1 MSRLALSISDRSELM
16 ERLGHVGRVLKFQAI
31 VTWSLRLLIAGL
43 LLDCLWL
50 LGSRLLPYGVRPM
63 WLLIAPA
70 ALAIVGGLLAGLW
83 PIPSMAI
90 ARRADRDLGLKERL
104 VTALELQRNRKPDGS
119 VPLAGLQLR
128 DTVEQFRRYEA
139 LESFPVKLPTRE
151 VNLLLVLSLLAI
163 GLVLAPNPMEQT
175 VRQRE
180 QVAAT
185 ITQEAERIE
194 KLSDE
199 LAVLDEPED
208 FADIQDVL
216 RQASEALAE
225 RQLSPEQANAALQR
239 LEQELLSRQD
249 PTTGDLEDALAS
261 LAGSLASESTT
272 RDLGTSLARGD
283 VRQAASEM
291 RQLAEQIEQMSA
303 AERLKLSRSLSQ
315 AGNRA
320 SRANAALAQALTQ
333 GGEALEGG
341 DAGQAAQALNQAADE
356 LERAAGPLRAANQRE
371 RALSQLQQSRSAINR
386 AQQQAGQGQGQGQT
400 GQRGAGQQAGTGAGE
415 MSDEFGGMGSGEGQ
429 DGSGDQPGGS
439 GAGSG
444 QGSGDEAIFDPSLG
458 ASSPDFVPGQTPFDP
473 NETFENPSLDSPYGN
488 EAQVGYKQVYA
499 EYQQRATQ
507 TLENTYIP
515 AGLKDIVK
523 DYFSALAPDK

>member
-1 MSRLALSISDRSELM
+1 MSRLAFSISDRSELM
-16 ERLGHVGRVLKFQAI
+16 ERLGHVGRVLKLQAI
-31 VTWSLRLLIAGL
+31 VTWSLRLLVLGL

-50 LGSRLLPYGVRPM
+50 LGSRFLPYGVRPM
-63 WLLIAPA
+63 LLLIAPA

-83 PIPSMAI
+83 PIPAMRI

-104 VTALELQRNRKPDGS
+104 VTALELQRNRSGDNS
-119 VPLAGLQLR
+119 VPLASLQLR
-128 DTVEQFRRYEA
+128 DTVEQFRRYDA
-139 LESFPVKLPTRE
+139 LESFPVRLPSRE
-151 VNLLLVLSLLAI
+151 INLLLVLSLVAI

-185 ITQEAERIE
+185 ITQEAERIQ

-199 LAVLDEPED
+199 LAALEEPED

-216 RQASEALAE
+216 RAASEALAE

-239 LEQELLSRQD
+239 LEQELLARQD
-249 PTTGDLEDALAS
+249 PSTGDLEDALAS
-261 LAGSLASESTT
+261 LAGSLASESAT

-283 VRQAASEM
+283 IRQAAREM
-291 RQLAEQIEQMSA
+291 RQLAEQVGQMSA
-303 AERLKLSRSLSQ
+303 AEQLKLSRSLSQ

-320 SRANAALAQALTQ
+320 SRANSALAQALTQ

-341 DAGQAAQALNQAADE
+341 DAGQASEALNQAADE
-356 LERAAGPLRAANQRE
+356 LENSAGQLRAANQRE

-386 AQQQAGQGQGQGQT
+386 SQQAGQGRGQSS
-400 GQRGAGQQAGTGAGE
+400 QRGAGQPAGAGAGE
-415 MSDEFGGMGSGEGQ
+415 MSDEFGSMGAGEGEE
-429 DGSGDQPGGS
+429 GIGDEPGGS

-444 QGSGDEAIFDPSLG
+444 QGSGDEAIYDPLLSS
-458 ASSPDFVPGQTPFDP
+458 SSPDFVPGQTPFDP
-473 NETFENPSLDSPYGN
+473 NETFENPALDSPYGN

-499 EYQQRATQ
+499 EYQERATQ
-507 TLENTYIP
+507 TLQNTYIP

-523 DYFSALAPDK
+523 DYFSALAPDR